1 MNKINKRPLKEIL
14 EEEKKSSF
22 YRTYRSLLYGFLV
35 SFGITFILSL
45 IYGGY
50 SVLYYC
56 FTNLDLNYIIVN
68 SFNIVIYNFFR
79 IFMSDSSIYHIGCS
93 LFLTLV
99 TFYTLSIHI
108 NKSYCYNKKPY
119 ISIIIFVVFY
129 ILYGYSVYQYINI
142 NNPDFYDKNNIFL
155 GVFTTYLMLLLLFNI
170 LYVATVY
177 PLIDKICPEK
187 ID

>member
-1 MNKINKRPLKEIL
+1 MIKINKRPLKEIL

-35 SFGITFILSL
+35 SFGITFTLSL

-68 SFNIVIYNFFR
+68 SFNIVIYNFSR
-79 IFMSDSSIYHIGCS
+79 VFMSDSSIYHTGCS

-99 TFYTLSIHI
+99 TFYTLSIYI
-108 NKSYCYNKKPY
+108 TKSYYYNKKPY
-119 ISIIIFVVFY
+119 ISIIMFVVFY
-129 ILYGYSVYQYINI
+129 ILYGYSVYQYISI
-142 NNPDFYDKNNIFL
+142 NDANFYSKDNIFV
-155 GVFTTYLMLLLLFNI
+155 GIFMTYIILLLLFDI
-170 LYVATVY
+170 LYMITVF
-177 PLIDKICPEK
+177 PLLNKICP
-187 ID
+187 D

>member
-1 MNKINKRPLKEIL
+1 MIKINKRPLKEIL

-56 FTNLDLNYIIVN
+56 FTNLDFYYIIVN
-68 SFNIVIYNFFR
+68 SFNIVIYNFSR
-79 IFMSDSSIYHIGCS
+79 VFMSYNSIYHIGCS

-99 TFYTLSIHI
+99 TFYTLSIYI
-108 NKSYCYNKKPY
+108 TKSYHYNKKPY
-119 ISIIIFVVFY
+119 ISMIIFAVFY
-129 ILYGYSVYQYINI
+129 ILYGYSFYQYMNI
-142 NNPDFYDKNNIFL
+142 NVDNFYSKDDMLGDVFL
-155 GVFTTYLMLLLLFNI
+155 TYIMLLFLFNI
-170 LYVATVY
+170 LYIITVY
-177 PLIDKICPEK
+177 PFTDKICP
-187 ID
+187 D